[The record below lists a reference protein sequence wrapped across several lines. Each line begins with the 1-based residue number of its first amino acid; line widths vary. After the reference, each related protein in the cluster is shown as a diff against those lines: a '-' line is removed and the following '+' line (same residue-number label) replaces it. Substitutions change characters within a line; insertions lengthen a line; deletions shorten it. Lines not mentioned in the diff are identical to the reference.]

1 MTMTLPPMRGAVWA
15 GPVLVALGLAGILAL
30 SFQSPDDRSMLG
42 WWMLSN
48 ARAYER
54 VLPLVGLGT
63 ALALVGNRACVA
75 AFATFGAGLVLGFIF
90 ADSFI
95 AAVALI
101 PGGIAGGFL
110 TGPIMS
116 IPAGLSLVLPDRTR
130 SWVLP
135 AAAMIVGAMVAVAIR
150 LFDPSVHDPWFPA
163 AGIAFAFWILAAICL
178 TVRSFRQRWFET
190 AGRIFGSWLIAIGL
204 LYGGASLIPPH
215 RPAAAPRQLRSPAQR
230 LDDDLRSLGPE
241 RPLPDLDRSK
251 RQPLP
256 GGFDPSQRP

>member
-1 MTMTLPPMRGAVWA
+1 
-15 GPVLVALGLAGILAL
+15 
-30 SFQSPDDRSMLG
+30 MLG
-42 WWMLSN
+42 WWILSN

-63 ALALVGNRACVA
+63 ALALVGNRGCIA

-101 PGGIAGGFL
+101 PGGITGGFL

-116 IPAGLSLVLPDRTR
+116 IPAGLSLVLPDRIR

-135 AAAMIVGAMVAVAIR
+135 AAAMIAGAMVAVAIR
-150 LFDPSVHDPWFPA
+150 LFDPSVHDAWFPA
-163 AGIAFAFWILAAICL
+163 AGVAFAFWILTAICL
-178 TVRSFRQRWFET
+178 TMRSFRQAWFET
-190 AGRIFGSWLIAIGL
+190 VGRILGSWLIAIGL
-204 LYGGASLIPPH
+204 LYGGASLIPP
-215 RPAAAPRQLRSPAQR
+215 RGFASAPRQLQSPAPR
-230 LDDDLRSLGPE
+230 LDDDLRSLSPE
-241 RPLPDLDRSK
+241 RPVPDLDRSK
-251 RQPLP
+251 RQRLP